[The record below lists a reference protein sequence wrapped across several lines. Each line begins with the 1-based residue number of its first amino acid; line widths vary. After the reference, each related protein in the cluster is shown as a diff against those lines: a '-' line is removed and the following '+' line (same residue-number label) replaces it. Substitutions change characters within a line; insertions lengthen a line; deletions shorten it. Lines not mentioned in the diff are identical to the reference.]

1 MVWLF
6 QTRHADSVSK
16 PRSFRSATAARRS
29 AQAGQAA
36 RLRTMQ
42 SRSPA
47 MAQRLL
53 RNTRT
58 VHLLHSP
65 RTTKTPPMR
74 KPATGEP
81 YAGEPHVRFGGRGG
95 QKAFPTPISLTM
107 RTDLFDFELPL
118 GHIALRPANP
128 RDGARMLIVQP
139 DGVLG
144 DGIVA
149 DLTHWLCAPH
159 KLV

>member
-65 RTTKTPPMR
+65 RTTKTPDEENSNRRAVCRRTPR
-74 KPATGEP
+74 TVRREGRPKSLPYPYRQLSRQVRRCHPQLVDRPRAEAPHPDRPHDERLAAAHVAGGERVGP
-81 YAGEPHVRFGGRGG
+81 RG
-95 QKAFPTPISLTM
+95 
-107 RTDLFDFELPL
+107 
-118 GHIALRPANP
+118 
-128 RDGARMLIVQP
+128 LIVG
-139 DGVLG
+139 GVG
-144 DGIVA
+144 PYI
-149 DLTHWLCAPH
+149 AP
-159 KLV
+159 

>member
-95 QKAFPTPISLTM
+95 QKAFPTPIKQRVVRALVTFEE
-107 RTDLFDFELPL
+107 LADFP
-118 GHIALRPANP
+118 HY
-128 RDGARMLIVQP
+128 
-139 DGVLG
+139 DGVMVSFTAATNWLSVKGLG
-144 DGIVA
+144 RN
-149 DLTHWLCAPH
+149 
-159 KLV
+159 

>member
-58 VHLLHSP
+58 VHLLHSH

-95 QKAFPTPISLTM
+95 YKPS
-107 RTDLFDFELPL
+107 LPL
-118 GHIALRPANP
+118 SVDYFVSALLYA
-128 RDGARMLIVQP
+128 
-139 DGVLG
+139 
-144 DGIVA
+144 
-149 DLTHWLCAPH
+149 
-159 KLV
+159 

>member
-95 QKAFPTPISLTM
+95 QKPFPTPIVLTVLV
-107 RTDLFDFELPL
+107 RPVGLLCPSNPSQPAAL
-118 GHIALRPANP
+118 VRIAVSNLSPNSASSS
-128 RDGARMLIVQP
+128 A
-139 DGVLG
+139 
-144 DGIVA
+144 A
-149 DLTHWLCAPH
+149 
-159 KLV
+159 

>member
-95 QKAFPTPISLTM
+95 QKAFPTPIVG
-107 RTDLFDFELPL
+107 RRIIIGNIRGEPL
-118 GHIALRPANP
+118 AN
-128 RDGARMLIVQP
+128 DVGGEQ
-139 DGVLG
+139 
-144 DGIVA
+144 
-149 DLTHWLCAPH
+149 
-159 KLV
+159 

>member
-81 YAGEPHVRFGGRGG
+81 YAGEPHVRFGGRGV
-95 QKAFPTPISLTM
+95 QTAFPTPIDGRS
-107 RTDLFDFELPL
+107 RDADHFVRDAD
-118 GHIALRPANP
+118 GRGCLRIIRP
-128 RDGARMLIVQP
+128 R
-139 DGVLG
+139 
-144 DGIVA
+144 
-149 DLTHWLCAPH
+149 
-159 KLV
+159 

>member
-65 RTTKTPPMR
+65 RTTNPTCAESHPPYR
-74 KPATGEP
+74 QINALAKKLALHFWYGVKIRRCVRELASVARRGAFAL
-81 YAGEPHVRFGGRGG
+81 AGRY
-95 QKAFPTPISLTM
+95 
-107 RTDLFDFELPL
+107 
-118 GHIALRPANP
+118 
-128 RDGARMLIVQP
+128 RD
-139 DGVLG
+139 D
-144 DGIVA
+144 
-149 DLTHWLCAPH
+149 
-159 KLV
+159 